1 MRCSFTSQLEHM
13 LVVSPVQKLGCQ
25 SNTYYRDRRA
35 ASAYAVFVFE
45 GSRRE
50 SVVGWVPGCWAST
63 LPPAWL
69 LKVPHIFNLMITLPQ
84 PLHGLHWVHLGQGR
98 QWDAHPSEAQGQ
110 SSSFPVWRG
119 HPYFLPCDLFYPSPE
134 PVPLCRI
141 SLIIHLYVSL
151 WQNAS
156 GGGCQCY
163 RPIYPSWTHLDP
175 TGSSSIS
182 GLLIITP
189 PKSLYHVKHF
199 MHSTKIKS
207 QTSL

>member
-1 MRCSFTSQLEHM
+1 MRCSFTSQLEHI

-25 SNTYYRDRRA
+25 SNTDCRDRCA
-35 ASAYAVFVFE
+35 ASVYAVFVCE
-45 GSRRE
+45 GSQRE
-50 SVVGWVPGCWAST
+50 SGWGGVPCCSWATTCLTCKSST
-63 LPPAWL
+63 
-69 LKVPHIFNLMITLPQ
+69 HFNLMITLSQ
-84 PLHGLHWVHLGQGR
+84 PLHGLPLVHLGQGR
-98 QWDAHPSEAQGQ
+98 QWDAHLSEAQGQ
-110 SSSFPVWRG
+110 SPSFPVWRG
-119 HPYFLPCDLFYPSPE
+119 HPYFLPCDLFYPPPE

-163 RPIYPSWTHLDP
+163 RPTYPSWTHFDP

-189 PKSLYHVKHF
+189 PKSLFHVKYFIHR
-199 MHSTKIKS
+199 TKIKS